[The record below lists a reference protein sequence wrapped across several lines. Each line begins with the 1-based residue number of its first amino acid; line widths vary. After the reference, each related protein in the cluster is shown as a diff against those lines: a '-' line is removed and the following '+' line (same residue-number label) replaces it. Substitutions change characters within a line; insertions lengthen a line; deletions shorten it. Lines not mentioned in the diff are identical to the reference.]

1 MAGYEWQVATLPK
14 WSEKEGPVTFLKN
27 AWKSKQRKVKATL
40 AACPSDE

>member
-40 AACPSDE
+40 AACPGDE